1 LLVAT
6 AITTLNGAKTI
17 TFLFRPFATPYR
29 KVCNLPQCW
38 RQCVLIL
45 SLAFGLSA
53 CGGSAGY
60 KSATAVKAKAP
71 VSSYAT
77 ALKIAKAEQKKAKKV
92 GMEWNTIRKL
102 MKSAKKKFK
111 EYGNILDCY
120 IHLFVA

>member
-1 LLVAT
+1 MKKIL
-6 AITTLNGAKTI
+6 
-17 TFLFRPFATPYR
+17 
-29 KVCNLPQCW
+29 
-38 RQCVLIL
+38 LIL

-53 CGGSAGY
+53 CGGNSAGY

-102 MKSAKKKFK
+102 MKSAKKKSKAGDEKAAVKLLEMAAKHGRLGQQQAKDQAKAGPNF
-111 EYGNILDCY
+111 
-120 IHLFVA
+120 